1 MPGNSEPLAAFNARS
16 GPSPDIAHIRGPG
29 LQMRIVLAGFALLIL
44 ALPARAALTNAE
56 LDAVGVSA
64 PPGAHLPLGDRLT
77 DESGRQRPLADVMG
91 GGPAVLIF
99 ADYTCRTLCGPALDF
114 ATQALAASGLTPGRD
129 YRLVV
134 VGLDPKDGAAD
145 AASMKRDRI
154 SDLAVADATT
164 LLTGGADSVGR
175 LTSAVGYRYAYDA
188 EHDQYAHPAVV
199 FVLTRDGK
207 VARVLS
213 ELGMNGTDLRLAL
226 VEAGAG
232 RIGTLGDHLRL
243 LCYGFDPALG
253 IYTVSIQRALM
264 LLAALTLLVLALGIG
279 WLVRRSPRPS

>member
-1 MPGNSEPLAAFNARS
+1 
-16 GPSPDIAHIRGPG
+16 
-29 LQMRIVLAGFALLIL
+29 MRIALTGLALLL
-44 ALPARAALTNAE
+44 LTLPARAALTNAE

-64 PPGAHLPLGDRLT
+64 PPGAHLPLDERLT
-77 DESGRQRPLADVMG
+77 DESGQQHPLTDAIG

-99 ADYTCRTLCGPALDF
+99 ADYTCHTLCGPALDF
-114 ATQALAASGLTPGRD
+114 ATQALATSGLVPGRD

-145 AASMKRDRI
+145 AAAMKRDRI
-154 SDLAVADATT
+154 ADPAVANATT
-164 LLTGGADSVGR
+164 LLTGSADAVGR
-175 LTSAVGYRYAYDA
+175 LTAAVGYRSAYDA
-188 EHDQYAHPAVV
+188 EHDQYAHPAVA

-213 ELGMNGTDLRLAL
+213 ELGMNGEDLRLAL

-243 LCYGFDPALG
+243 LCYGFDAALG

-264 LLAALTLLVLALGIG
+264 LMAVVTLLGLGLGIG
-279 WLVRRSPRPS
+279 WLVRRSPRLS

>member
-1 MPGNSEPLAAFNARS
+1 
-16 GPSPDIAHIRGPG
+16 
-29 LQMRIVLAGFALLIL
+29 MRLVLAGFALLLL

-64 PPGAHLPLGDRLT
+64 PHGAQLPLDERLT
-77 DESGRQRPLADVMG
+77 DESGRPHPLADTLG
-91 GGPAVLIF
+91 GGPAVLVF

-114 ATQALAASGLTPGRD
+114 ATQALSASGLTPGRD

-134 VGLDPKDGAAD
+134 VGLDPKDGPANAA
-145 AASMKRDRI
+145 AMKRDRI
-154 SDLAVADATT
+154 ADPAVADATT
-164 LLTGGADSVGR
+164 LLTASADAVRR
-175 LTSAVGYRYAYDA
+175 LTAAVGYRYAYDA
-188 EHDQYAHPAVV
+188 EHDQYAHPAVA
-199 FVLTRDGK
+199 FVLTRDGR

-213 ELGMNGTDLRLAL
+213 ELGMNGEDLRLAL

-232 RIGTLGDHLRL
+232 RIGTLADHLRL

-264 LLAALTLLVLALGIG
+264 LMAVLTLLGLGLGIG
-279 WLVRRSPRPS
+279 WLVRRSHQSVRS